1 MDGKIQ
7 TSFIPKTPLGASE
20 RSGKSGASLFMIGA
34 VFIFIVSLVL
44 AGAVFGGKKY
54 LEAQLIKDKEDFAKA
69 QEKFDSVSLDYLV
82 KLSKKIRL
90 AKEMLSNH
98 IVILP
103 IFEYLEANTY
113 RSVRFKS
120 MDLSFSENS
129 ASSTIEISMKGEAR
143 DFNDVARQSDVFAEN
158 INFKNPIIS
167 DVDMAPTGEVTF
179 NFKTQADPSLLL
191 YKNARGITQ

>member
-1 MDGKIQ
+1 MEKDIQ
-7 TSFIPKTPLGASE
+7 TSFIPKTPLDTSE
-20 RSGKSGASLFMIGA
+20 RSRKSGASLFMMGA

-69 QEKFDSVSLDYLV
+69 QEKFDSVSLDYLAR
-82 KLSKKIRL
+82 LSKKIRL

-129 ASSTIEISMKGEAR
+129 ASSTIEISMKGEAK
-143 DFNDVARQSDVFAEN
+143 DFNDVARQSDVFAGN

-167 DVDMAPTGEVTF
+167 DVDMTPTGEVTF
-179 NFKTQADPSLLL
+179 NFKTQADPSPLL
-191 YKNARGITQ
+191 YKNARGINQ